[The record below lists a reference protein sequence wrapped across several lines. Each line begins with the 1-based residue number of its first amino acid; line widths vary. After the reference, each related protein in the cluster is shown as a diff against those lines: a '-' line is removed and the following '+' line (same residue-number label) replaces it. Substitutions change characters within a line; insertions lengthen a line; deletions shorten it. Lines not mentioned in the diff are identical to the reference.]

1 MGKKYE
7 DLTEE
12 EKVKLL
18 NEQQETIDR
27 MSRSQT
33 QYNDNLKEAN
43 FTWGS
48 IKKKIEESNNVAVVW
63 GNMIRNASL
72 QMAAFV
78 TDTKSQYNLS
88 EKIAEEYKKVSF
100 EMGLTAKGGKALA
113 ESFKAAV
120 PFVQRLG
127 MDAASLGEIYTKISE
142 DSGRMKLFNQKDL
155 ETMALM
161 SKSFKL
167 GEDATGEMVDRF
179 DLMGISVKTMGKT
192 FSDTFE
198 DASKMGLNSQK
209 VIEVLS
215 NNFASMQRM
224 SFAGGTKAMT
234 QMAKLAVDMR
244 MDVSS
249 MLGMA
254 EKFYNPEQAIE
265 AAAELQLM
273 GGDIAAAF
281 GDPFEVMYLARNK
294 PEELAKKVQSMT
306 ENMVQFN
313 EQTGEYEL
321 PPEALQQLTFM
332 SDKLGQNKDQIIDM
346 AFQSSKLKDVR
357 DAMSDST
364 MFSEDEQSAIAQMAK
379 FNKDTGQFEVTV
391 GEETFRLNDQGL
403 KDAMKDGLL
412 EREKTG
418 EEGQMA
424 LVDNSFTTN
433 KLLQNMLAEFKA
445 GISVKSDFYEI
456 GENILNETINTMS
469 DGNTRLIK
477 QFGDVIGD
485 AKDGN
490 STNKLLNELLDPSKQ
505 KSLGGMISKQVDAV
519 YKLTEQ
525 LIAGGSVDNT
535 KNLEDGVINATT
547 ALNEFNESVNK
558 LMGSKVGNS
567 IGGNVSGN
575 ANNVT
580 NDIKIG
586 DGLIAPDGGLVVSG
600 EKGQYNLDNMDSV
613 LAGTDLFGGND
624 SSNVSGELTIP
635 DFNINVNLNGANG
648 LSADDLGKTLM
659 PVLKA
664 KILEKMGD
672 QIFVK
677 GGKEK
682 DGFPT
687 NATS

>member
-1 MGKKYE
+1 MSDDWNKMSDAERKKVYE
-7 DLTEE
+7 EQVAANERMRKSINDTTVDL
-12 EKVKLL
+12 KR
-18 NEQQETIDR
+18 Q
-27 MSRSQT
+27 SS
-33 QYNDNLKEAN
+33 
-43 FTWGS
+43 TWGD
-48 IKKKIEESNNVAVVW
+48 IKKNIEESNNVFVLY
-63 GNMIRNASL
+63 GRMLKNAAYAMQEFTLNTS
-72 QMAAFV
+72 A
-78 TDTKSQYNLS
+78 QYEVA
-88 EKIAEEYKKVSF
+88 EKIAKEYKKVSF
-100 EMGLTAKGGKALA
+100 ELGLTTKGGNAMA
-113 ESFKAAV
+113 ESFKKAMPLV
-120 PFVQRLG
+120 ERLG
-127 MDAASLGEIYTKISE
+127 MDASDLGEIITKIAE
-142 DSGRMKLFNQKDL
+142 DSGRIKMFNSDDL

-161 SKSFKL
+161 SKSFRL

-179 DLMGISVKTMGKT
+179 DLMGISVETMGKRFT
-192 FSDTFE
+192 DTFE

-209 VIEVLS
+209 VVEVLS

-244 MDVSS
+244 MDISS

-294 PEELAKKVQSMT
+294 PEELAKKVQTMT

-379 FNKDTGQFEVTV
+379 FNKDKGIFEVTV
-391 GEETFRLNDQGL
+391 GEETFGLNDQGL

-418 EEGQMA
+418 EEGQKA

-433 KLLQNMLAEFKA
+433 DLLQNMIDEFKA
-445 GISVKSDFYEI
+445 GIAVKTDFYEV
-456 GENILNETINTMS
+456 GENILNQTVTTMS
-469 DGNTRLIK
+469 DGNKDLIDA
-477 QFGDVIGD
+477 FGKVVLD
-485 AKDGN
+485 AKEGKGN
-490 STNKLLNELLDPSKQ
+490 NVLLKELLDPSKQ
-505 KSLGGMISKQVDAV
+505 TSLGGMISKQVDAI
-519 YKLTEQ
+519 YDLTTKLVEGGDINDTSGLETKIKDASDAIDNMTDTINKVMGGGKEVKFAPFKDGEGKNILMEDKEDFISRPGQ
-525 LIAGGSVDNT
+525 PVQSFVANDTLIGAKKGGPID
-535 KNLEDGVINATT
+535 KL
-547 ALNEFNESVNK
+547 LN
-558 LMGSKVGNS
+558 NS
-567 IGGNVSGN
+567 LGGN
-575 ANNVT
+575 NVGGE
-580 NDIKIG
+580 IK
-586 DGLIAPDGGLVVSG
+586 
-600 EKGQYNLDNMDSV
+600 
-613 LAGTDLFGGND
+613 
-624 SSNVSGELTIP
+624 IP